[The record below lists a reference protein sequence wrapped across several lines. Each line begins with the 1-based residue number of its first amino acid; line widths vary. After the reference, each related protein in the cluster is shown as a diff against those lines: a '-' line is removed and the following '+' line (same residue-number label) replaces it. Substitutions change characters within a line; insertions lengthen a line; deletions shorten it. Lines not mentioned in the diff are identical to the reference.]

1 MKQKRKFLR
10 FVSVFI
16 ILGCLWTWR
25 YHSLNSYYDSTFT
38 RISQKSYQLG
48 ETVSLGQNKIG
59 GYTAAE
65 GYTIRVD
72 AFEILDYEEYIE
84 NTGYKVDQMFADPE
98 KVGLVSITLA
108 NIDSTSNG
116 IMLTD
121 FVLHGIDNYV
131 GLDWNLLTVAN
142 PILQGNHGI
151 QIPQNTE
158 VSLTIPFDMY
168 RSYFNSRTWNNL
180 NEYKWFFKVTSWPE
194 KQLICLT

>member
-1 MKQKRKFLR
+1 MKQQIKFLR
-10 FVSVFI
+10 LLSVFI

-25 YHSLNSYYDSTFT
+25 YNSLNSYYDSTFT
-38 RISQKSYQLG
+38 QISQKSYQLG
-48 ETVSLGQNKIG
+48 ETVPLGQNMIG

-84 NTGYKVDQMFADPE
+84 NTGYQVDQMFAVPE
-98 KVGLVSITLA
+98 KVGLVTITLA
-108 NIDSTSNG
+108 NIDSTSEG

-168 RSYFNSRTWNNL
+168 RSYFSSRTWNNL
-180 NEYKWFFKVTSWPE
+180 NEYKWYFKITSWPE